1 MTTYKLTVLAEYIM
15 VIVIAMKYV
24 SPICSTNEYNQNAK
38 IYYAI
43 IMQKMCAIKKL
54 SDNKYQGIAVISC

>member
-1 MTTYKLTVLAEYIM
+1 M
-15 VIVIAMKYV
+15 VIVISMKYV
-24 SPICSTNEYNQNAK
+24 SPICSTNEHNQNAK

-43 IMQKMCAIKKL
+43 MMQKMCAIKKL